1 VTKRYSILPAL
12 IMVVALAAPVYAQAI
27 PEDLAKA
34 SADLAARQADA
45 IARAQQKVAEE
56 ATRAAEAKA
65 NAITTLDLEV
75 VISRYQGDKKISS
88 LPYSLSVNA
97 GGRGERTSLRMGAS
111 VPMPSQ
117 APPTVDGKPVAG
129 MLQVNP
135 VNYQDIGT
143 NIDVLARPAGEG
155 RFDINLSVSEKSV
168 VPDPK
173 TPQPGGLPVI
183 RNFTSS
189 NNLVLRDG
197 QTRQFTAASDRITG
211 EVVKV
216 EVTLRVVK

>member
-1 VTKRYSILPAL
+1 
-12 IMVVALAAPVYAQAI
+12 M
-27 PEDLAKA
+27 
-34 SADLAARQADA
+34 
-45 IARAQQKVAEE
+45 
-56 ATRAAEAKA
+56 
-65 NAITTLDLEV
+65 
-75 VISRYQGDKKISS
+75 SS

-111 VPMPSQ
+111 VPIPST
-117 APPTVDGKPVAG
+117 APPTVDGKPVTG

-135 VNYQDIGT
+135 VTYQDIGT
-143 NIDVLARPAGEG
+143 NIDVIARPAGDG
-155 RFDINLSVSEKSV
+155 RFDINLSVTEKSV
-168 VPDPK
+168 VQDPK
-173 TPQPGGLPVI
+173 TQPGGLPVI

-216 EVTLRVVK
+216 EVTLKVVK

>member
-1 VTKRYSILPAL
+1 MTKRYPSLSAL
-12 IMVVALAAPVYAQAI
+12 IMAVALAAPVYAQAI
-27 PEDLAKA
+27 PEDVAKA
-34 SADLAARQADA
+34 SADLAARQAEA
-45 IARAQQKVAEE
+45 IARAQQKVAQE
-56 ATRAAEAKA
+56 AEARA
-65 NAITTLDLEV
+65 NAITPLDLEV
-75 VISRYQGDKKISS
+75 VISRYQGDKKVGS

-111 VPMPSQ
+111 VPVPSQ
-117 APPTVDGKPVAG
+117 APPTVDGKPVTG

-135 VNYQDIGT
+135 VNYQEIGT
-143 NIDVLARPAGEG
+143 SIDVIARPAGDG

-168 VPDPK
+168 VQNPQ
-173 TPQPGGLPVI
+173 TPQPGGLPVV

-197 QTRQFTAASDRITG
+197 QTRQFTAASDRVTG

-216 EVTLRVVK
+216 EVTLKIVK